1 MSGDRPGIEL
11 ELVLLVKRIFAEVQ
25 EQREAIDHLTR
36 RMLERDDRDIGAELV
51 LLLGA
56 AFGSEPFT
64 AAGACAWAMN
74 EHSLT
79 GQALEKKIGEYLIG
93 GGGMRS
99 FGRLLARLEGVTFKG
114 CRLLSAGKTG
124 GVERWRVSSAL
135 KPPANDT
142 EPEQRQ
148 QCKKGGNNP

>member
-1 MSGDRPGIEL
+1 VTPQDLLLRRLCASQDEL
-11 ELVLLVKRIFAEVQ
+11 
-25 EQREAIDHLTR
+25 REDLEHLTR
-36 RMLERDDRDIGAELV
+36 RLLERDDRDIGAQLV
-51 LLLGA
+51 PLLGA
-56 AFGSEPFT
+56 ALDSEPFT
-64 AAGACAWAMN
+64 AAGASAWAMN
-74 EHSLT
+74 HEHSLT

-114 CRLLSAGKTG
+114 GRLVSAGKTG
-124 GVERWRVSSAL
+124 GVERWRVSSAS
-135 KPPANDT
+135 KPPADDT